1 MSSEIRVRF
10 APSPTGYLHIGGAR
24 TALFN
29 WLFVRHHGGKLVL
42 RIEDTDLKRNTEE
55 AAAAIYQGLEWLGL
69 NWDEGPHVGGDLGP
83 YFQSQRAEIY
93 ERYLKKLQDSGHIF
107 EDQGALRF
115 RSPREHVVVNDL
127 VCGKID
133 FDLTN
138 PGTHP
143 DMTIRRPDGSWIFH
157 FVNVI
162 DDIEM
167 KISHVIRG
175 EDHLSNAPKHI
186 ELYRALGATPPHFA
200 HIPLI
205 LNRDGSKMSKRDEGA
220 RVATYIEQGYAPEA
234 VRNYLC
240 LLGWSPKDNREKI
253 DIDEVV
259 KLFELEK
266 INRRNAAFDLDKCFW
281 LNGQYVAQMSLD
293 RFIELARPFLER
305 AKIDISNDKYLPE
318 VLAIVKEK
326 IKLFKDVP
334 EWTSYFFTENYEF
347 DSEAVQKVFD
357 KSEAV
362 SRLKALHEEFAKVDK
377 WDFQTLESALK
388 SLAQKLGCKTGDLV
402 HPARVAVSGRSVG
415 PSLYHMLEVMGKE
428 RVLKHFDRMNAQ
440 LGAVNVIQVE
450 SGKLHG
456 FKPDGRGFARAILE
470 VFSVDL
476 RDLRVMILG
485 AGGAARAIAL
495 QCAKENSE
503 RLVIANRSF
512 EKARKLADQLRDF
525 FAGPK
530 VLGPVARLQ
539 AIPLEEAAIRFQIGN
554 VDLMVNTTSNGLK
567 RGDPT
572 TNPTRMF

>member
-1 MSSEIRVRF
+1 MPADVRVRF

-29 WLFVRHHGGKLVL
+29 WLFSRHHDGTLVL
-42 RIEDTDLKRNTEE
+42 RVEDTDKTRNTEE
-55 AAAAIYQGLEWLGL
+55 AAAAIYQGLEWLEL
-69 NWDEGPHVGGDLGP
+69 NWDEGPLVGGNFGP
-83 YFQSQRAEIY
+83 YFQSQRDDIY
-93 ERYLKKLQDSGHIF
+93 ESHLKRLQAAGHVF
-107 EDQGALRF
+107 EDEGALRF
-115 RSPREHVVVNDL
+115 RSPREHVVVEDL

-157 FVNVI
+157 FVNVV

-175 EDHLSNAPKHI
+175 EDHLSNTPKHI

-220 RVATYIEQGYAPEA
+220 RVAAYMEQGYAPEA

-253 DIDEVV
+253 DIDEVI

-281 LNGQYVAQMSLD
+281 LNGQYIAQMSLE
-293 RFIELARPFLER
+293 RFTALARPFLER
-305 AKIDISNDKYLPE
+305 ANVQISDENYLQR

-326 IKLFKDVP
+326 IKLFRDVP
-334 EWTSYFFTENYEF
+334 EWTSYFFTDDYPFESDAIE
-347 DSEAVQKVFD
+347 KVFG
-357 KSEAV
+357 KPEAGR
-362 SRLKALHEEFAKVDK
+362 RLSALRDEFAKLQNWNVEM
-377 WDFQTLESALK
+377 QETTLK
-388 SLAQKLGCKTGDLV
+388 NLAQKLGCKTGDLV

-428 RVLKHFDRMNAQ
+428 RVLARFDRA
-440 LGAVNVIQVE
+440 IKKF
-450 SGKLHG
+450 SKL
-456 FKPDGRGFARAILE
+456 
-470 VFSVDL
+470 S
-476 RDLRVMILG
+476 
-485 AGGAARAIAL
+485 
-495 QCAKENSE
+495 
-503 RLVIANRSF
+503 
-512 EKARKLADQLRDF
+512 
-525 FAGPK
+525 
-530 VLGPVARLQ
+530 PV
-539 AIPLEEAAIRFQIGN
+539 
-554 VDLMVNTTSNGLK
+554 SS
-567 RGDPT
+567 
-572 TNPTRMF
+572 

>member
-1 MSSEIRVRF
+1 MTSEIRGRF

-29 WLFVRHHGGKLVL
+29 WLFARHHGGKLIL
-42 RIEDTDLKRNTEE
+42 RVEDTDKARNTEE
-55 AAAAIYQGLEWLGL
+55 AAAAIYEGLQWLGL
-69 NWDEGPHVGGDLGP
+69 DWDEGPHVGGDLGP
-83 YFQSQRAEIY
+83 YFQSQRTEIY
-93 ERYLKKLQDSGHIF
+93 ERYLKKLQDAGHIF

-115 RSPREHVVVNDL
+115 RSPREHVMVDDL

-143 DMTIRRPDGSWIFH
+143 DMTVRRPDGSWIFH

-175 EDHLSNAPKHI
+175 EDHLSNTPKHI
-186 ELYRALGATPPHFA
+186 ELYKALGATPPRFA

-205 LNRDGSKMSKRDEGA
+205 LNHDGSKMSKRDEGA

-266 INRRNAAFDLDKCFW
+266 INRRNAAFDLNKCFW
-281 LNGQYVAQMSLD
+281 LNGQYIAQMPLE
-293 RFIELARPFLER
+293 RFTELARPFLEK
-305 AKIDISNDKYLPE
+305 AKINISDEKYLGA
-318 VLAIVKEK
+318 VFAIVKEK

-334 EWTSYFFTENYEF
+334 EWTAYFFTENYEF
-347 DSEAVQKVFD
+347 DQAAVEKVFG
-357 KSEAV
+357 KPEAATHL
-362 SRLKALHEEFAKVDK
+362 SALRDEFAKIDK
-377 WDFQTLESALK
+377 WNVETIESTLK
-388 SLAQKLGCKTGDLV
+388 NLAQKLGCKTGDLV

-428 RVLKHFDRMNAQ
+428 RVLARFDRMKSQ
-440 LGAVNVIQVE
+440 LGI
-450 SGKLHG
+450 K
-456 FKPDGRGFARAILE
+456 
-470 VFSVDL
+470 
-476 RDLRVMILG
+476 
-485 AGGAARAIAL
+485 
-495 QCAKENSE
+495 
-503 RLVIANRSF
+503 
-512 EKARKLADQLRDF
+512 
-525 FAGPK
+525 
-530 VLGPVARLQ
+530 
-539 AIPLEEAAIRFQIGN
+539 
-554 VDLMVNTTSNGLK
+554 
-567 RGDPT
+567 
-572 TNPTRMF
+572 